1 MPKKSYWM
9 TKVSDFTTKE
19 TRRAC
24 WWYAL
29 RVSFLR
35 DNPPY
40 ENVDNFQN

>member
-1 MPKKSYWM
+1 M
-9 TKVSDFTTKE
+9 TKVSDFTLKE
-19 TRRAC
+19 TRRAW

-29 RVSFLR
+29 RVFLR